1 MTSAH
6 IHPAPAGAGAAGPV
20 VTVAVLLVAA
30 AYLLAAFRLRRRGDR
45 WPWPR
50 DVSFTAGSA
59 AILWAVLGALPGG
72 PFTVHSARHLTVAM
86 AAPLLLVL
94 ARPLTLALRALPP
107 GRARRALL
115 TVLHAR
121 PARWLLFP
129 PLAAL
134 LDVGGLWALY
144 RTPLFAAADGP
155 VTHALVQVHTL
166 AAGLLFTFAV
176 CQLDPVRRRW
186 GTALRGATLLAA
198 GAAHAVLAK
207 GLYATPPPGT
217 AFTTADL
224 RTGAQ
229 LMYYGGDLVEVGLAV
244 TLAVRWYVAGS
255 RPAGRP
261 RTVPGGHDRRGAGE
275 RDPSALARV
284 PATHGGRPAGSGPRP
299 AGFTDRAPEGTPGP
313 WP

>member
-1 MTSAH
+1 MTPAH
-6 IHPAPAGAGAAGPV
+6 VHPAPFGAGVVGPV
-20 VTVAVLLVAA
+20 VAVAVLLVAA
-30 AYLLAAFRLRRRGDR
+30 AYLLAAARLRHRGDR

-59 AILWAVLGALPGG
+59 AVLWAVVGSLPGE
-72 PFTVHSARHLTVAM
+72 PFTAHSAQHLTVAM

-107 GRARRALL
+107 CRARRALL
-115 TVLHAR
+115 AVLHAR
-121 PARWLLFP
+121 PAQWLMFP

-144 RTPLFAAADGP
+144 RTPLFAAADEP
-155 VTHALVQVHTL
+155 VVHALVQAHTL

-207 GLYATPPPGT
+207 SLYATPPPGT

-229 LMYYGGDLVEVGLAV
+229 LMYYGGDLVEVGLAL
-244 TLAVRWYVAGS
+244 TLAVRWYVAGN
-255 RPAGRP
+255 RLAAGRGLALP
-261 RTVPGGHDRRGAGE
+261 RRGVVQTAKE
-275 RDPSALARV
+275 
-284 PATHGGRPAGSGPRP
+284 
-299 AGFTDRAPEGTPGP
+299 
-313 WP
+313 